1 MVRILIFAAVVSVA
15 LMIYTL
21 IECSRAQKHL
31 VRSLPKTAWF
41 VVIIVLPLV
50 GAILWFVLGR
60 PVNTGN
66 QPSAHQT
73 APDDDEDFLRQLEVW
88 RRQQQREEESKAREQ
103 ELKSQAKD
111 PKSSDSPSKPED
123 TGSTAPEKPEHKP
136 EDTDSDA
143 PDSKA

>member
-1 MVRILIFAAVVSVA
+1 MVRFLILAAVVSVA

-31 VRSLPKTAWF
+31 VRSLPKSAWC
-41 VVIIVLPLV
+41 VVIILLPLV
-50 GAILWFVLGR
+50 GAILWFILGR
-60 PVNTGN
+60 PQNTAN
-66 QPSAHQT
+66 QAATHQT

-88 RRQQQREEESKAREQ
+88 RRQQQREAESKARDQ
-103 ELKSQAKD
+103 ELKSPAKD
-111 PKSSDSPSKPED
+111 PKTTDPQPKPD
-123 TGSTAPEKPEHKP
+123 ASGQTAPEKPAHKP